1 MLGRIIPGRLPS
13 TVADIKLLDQRIAFN
28 KRQLTLLSQRV
39 AQGLMSEQEA
49 AYRRLYLQGENEQLE
64 QTKRSRR
71 YSTPSYRTPLDV
83 FESTRRGGA
92 AKKYVSE
99 SQDDGLPAGYFG
111 DDNGRNGGSIPS
123 DWNADDPVDFDVPE
137 VKQPPSPKPVVTWPA
152 GWPGNHSPQIT
163 QLLVGMGK
171 VGNNQL
177 YNPTNSLYIH
187 QGYDLV
193 HPGVRASFV
202 QILARYK
209 MFKQTV
215 DSNPSFTSTDKV
227 LMSKII
233 TNMSQQI
240 QDGEAEYEKLNA
252 QRIAIEEQNRI
263 NNQSNSESD
272 TNSGDESIPVD
283 NQGTRDLLMYIDQ
296 EQSRLRSLY
305 GREGDRTKKAFNN
318 LRHVVKTALLTKGNW
333 LTSPGVVSI
342 IKVALTKGIMLD
354 IKLRENPDPFGLDKT
369 FWKAQQ
375 EAEAEAAKRAEEEA
389 KANIVSYK
397 MPNPNTMVVYVGQPR
412 KMLFNFN
419 VRSKAQGRWP
429 AQKYFWEAKINYA
442 AGTKRTKN
450 LGKAPPSGTKPKPPK
465 GTMLRLANELLAELD
480 KPATLRGLQGIRGF
494 RKTGN
499 LMGLGALQAHDRA
512 SFLVHEQGMT
522 PAQRASYLQAERE
535 MTMARKRAGAKVD
548 LTKQIREEPV
558 TRPWQLQV
566 TVPSA
571 SLQAI
576 STLLEQELARANLSQ
591 EMFTQ
596 QLHTHIASTINSLP
610 SGLRPRQ
617 QAEIILEAVMSK
629 TTNASGLLKKDVKV
643 DINRGATSPLTF
655 EASDSISGV
664 VGSLSG
670 TRAALG
676 RLLR

>member
-305 GREGDRTKKAFNN
+305 GREGERTKKAFNN

-442 AGTKRTKN
+442 AGAKRTKN

-480 KPATLRGLQGIRGF
+480 KPATLRGLQGIRASE
-494 RKTGN
+494 R
-499 LMGLGALQAHDRA
+499 QATSWDSVLCKH
-512 SFLVHEQGMT
+512 T
-522 PAQRASYLQAERE
+522 
-535 MTMARKRAGAKVD
+535 T
-548 LTKQIREEPV
+548 EPV
-558 TRPWQLQV
+558 SW
-566 TVPSA
+566 
-571 SLQAI
+571 
-576 STLLEQELARANLSQ
+576 LE
-591 EMFTQ
+591 
-596 QLHTHIASTINSLP
+596 
-610 SGLRPRQ
+610 
-617 QAEIILEAVMSK
+617 K
-629 TTNASGLLKKDVKV
+629 T
-643 DINRGATSPLTF
+643 
-655 EASDSISGV
+655 E
-664 VGSLSG
+664 
-670 TRAALG
+670 
-676 RLLR
+676 